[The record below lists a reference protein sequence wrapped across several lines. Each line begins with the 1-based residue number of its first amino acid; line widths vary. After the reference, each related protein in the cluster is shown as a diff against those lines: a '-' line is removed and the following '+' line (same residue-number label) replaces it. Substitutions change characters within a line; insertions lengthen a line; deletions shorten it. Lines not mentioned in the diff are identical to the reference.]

1 MASKAKTDS
10 TDGTPAKKPRKRPV
24 KARPN
29 WTSEECR
36 EFGRKG
42 GLKTKEEYSTK
53 KLEDENYRLK
63 LMLENATLRAEIKRA
78 ERMEPV
84 IQSVEVDI
92 AQIDDADKRANR
104 KMQYYGLTGVKTS
117 KTESNNSVN
126 INAPSTIQF
135 LTRRIEPG
143 EKVKELEEVK
153 PE

>member
-1 MASKAKTDS
+1 MANEVQESGRDI
-10 TDGTPAKKPRKRPV
+10 TPKKSPKKKR
-24 KARPN
+24 AN
-29 WTSEECR
+29 WTPEECSF
-36 EFGRKG
+36 FGKLG
-42 GLKTKEEYSTK
+42 GKKTKEEYSTK

>member
-1 MASKAKTDS
+1 MAKEVQESGRDV
-10 TDGTPAKKPRKRPV
+10 TPKKSPKKKR
-24 KARPN
+24 AN
-29 WTSEECR
+29 WTPEECSF
-36 EFGRKG
+36 FGKLG
-42 GLKTKEEYSTK
+42 GKKTKEEYSTK

>member
-1 MASKAKTDS
+1 MAKEVQESGRDV
-10 TDGTPAKKPRKRPV
+10 TPKKSPKKKR
-24 KARPN
+24 AN
-29 WTSEECR
+29 WTPEECSF
-36 EFGRKG
+36 FGKLG
-42 GLKTKEEYSTK
+42 GKKTKEEYSTK
-53 KLEDENYRLK
+53 KLEEENYRLK
-63 LMLENATLRAEIKRA
+63 LMLENAILRAENKRA

>member
-1 MASKAKTDS
+1 MANKVQESGRDI
-10 TDGTPAKKPRKRPV
+10 TPKKSPKKKR
-24 KARPN
+24 AN
-29 WTSEECR
+29 WTPEECSF
-36 EFGRKG
+36 FGKLG
-42 GLKTKEEYSTK
+42 GKKTKEEYSTK